1 KATNP
6 SNPDEHALAVLEY
19 IRTSRYSSLLHDALV
34 YRKKLALA
42 VGASYSELSA
52 DPELYSIYAVVK
64 PGSKIDEVEKALL
77 VEIDRLKK
85 EGPSATEMQKAKNQ
99 VEARHVFEQDSI
111 FRQAMLL

>member
-1 KATNP
+1 M
-6 SNPDEHALAVLEY
+6 HALAVLEN
-19 IRTSRYSSLLHDALV
+19 ILASGKSARLHDALV

-85 EGPSATEMQKAKNQ
+85 EGPAPPRCRKRRTRWKRATSSS
-99 VEARHVFEQDSI
+99 RIPYSG
-111 FRQAMLL
+111 RRCY